1 MDKNKTDI
9 KELTFEEL
17 KAVLKEM
24 GEPDFRVG
32 QVLSWLFQK
41 DASGFEEMTD
51 LGRTLRDKLAVRFS
65 VSWPELAQHLRSR
78 DGAEKFLLR
87 LADGRF
93 IETVL
98 IPGPDRATVCLSTQ
112 VGCRFGCPFCASGRP
127 GFVRDLSAAEV
138 VNQVLFVRR
147 GSGRPVTHVV
157 FMGMGEPLDNFDN
170 VGRAIRLLNDRRG
183 VGLAARRI
191 TVSTC
196 GVLPGLEKLRALGLQ
211 VELSVSLHA
220 ASDEL
225 RNRLVPLNRK
235 YPLTKLIPALQ
246 DYNRATGR
254 QVTFEYALMKGVNDS
269 PQEAGRLATLARR
282 ARAKVNLI
290 PLSPTSGSGYEPTPR
305 PAAVAFLRRLEERGV
320 RATLRRS
327 KGGEIQAACGQLAG
341 IMAGPCR
348 EGKESER

>member
-1 MDKNKTDI
+1 MGVPTAVMEMDRTDI
-9 KELTFEEL
+9 KELAFEDL
-17 KAVLKEM
+17 KAVLEEM
-24 GEPDFRVG
+24 GEPAYRAG
-32 QVLSWLFQK
+32 QVSAWLYKK
-41 DASGFEEMTD
+41 DAARFEEMTN
-51 LGRTLRDKLAVRFS
+51 LGRTLREKLAGRFT

-87 LADGRF
+87 LDDGRF

-98 IPGPDRATVCLSTQ
+98 ISGPGRATVCLSSQ
-112 VGCRFGCPFCASGRP
+112 VGCRFACPFCGSGSSGFSRNLSAAEIVNQLLYVRRASGRP
-127 GFVRDLSAAEV
+127 VSHA
-138 VNQVLFVRR
+138 
-147 GSGRPVTHVV
+147 V
-157 FMGMGEPLDNFDN
+157 FMGMGEPLDNFDS
-170 VGRAIRLLNDRRG
+170 VGRAIGLLNAPQG

-196 GVLPGLEKLRALGLQ
+196 GLVPGIEKLMKLGLQ

-220 ASDEL
+220 ASDDL
-225 RNRLVPLNRK
+225 RNRLVPVNRK

-254 QVTFEYALMKGVNDS
+254 QVTLEYALMKGVNDT
-269 PQEAGRLATLARR
+269 PEEADRLAALARR

-290 PLSPTSGSGYEPTPR
+290 PLSPTSGSGYESTPR
-305 PAAVAFLRRLEERGV
+305 PAAVAFLQRLEERRV

-341 IMAGPCR
+341 R
-348 EGKESER
+348 LLLDK

>member
-1 MDKNKTDI
+1 
-9 KELTFEEL
+9 
-17 KAVLKEM
+17 
-24 GEPDFRVG
+24 
-32 QVLSWLFQK
+32 
-41 DASGFEEMTD
+41 
-51 LGRTLRDKLAVRFS
+51 
-65 VSWPELAQHLRSR
+65 
-78 DGAEKFLLR
+78 
-87 LADGRF
+87 
-93 IETVL
+93 
-98 IPGPDRATVCLSTQ
+98 
-112 VGCRFGCPFCASGRP
+112 
-127 GFVRDLSAAEV
+127 

-348 EGKESER
+348 

>member
-1 MDKNKTDI
+1 MDKSRTDI

-24 GEPDFRVG
+24 GEPDFRAG

-98 IPGPDRATVCLSTQ
+98 IPRPDRATVCLSTQ

-127 GFVRDLSAAEV
+127 GFVRDLSAAEI

-157 FMGMGEPLDNFDN
+157 FMGMGEPLDNFDH

-196 GVLPGLEKLRALGLQ
+196 GVLPGLEQLRALGLQ

-290 PLSPTSGSGYEPTPR
+290 PLSLTSGSGYEPTTR
-305 PAAVAFLRRLEERGV
+305 PAVVAFLRRLEERGV

-341 IMAGPCR
+341 IMAGP
-348 EGKESER
+348 GQ